1 MSDTL
6 ERFRSDLADRY
17 AIERELGR
25 GGMATVFLA
34 RDIKHHRKVAIKV
47 LRPELTSS
55 VGIERFSRE
64 IQIGANLTHPHV
76 LTLIDSGEAGERL
89 YYVMPFLEGE
99 SLRERLNRD
108 RQLPTGDALRVAGEI
123 ADALGY
129 AHGRGVL
136 HRDVKPENIMLSG
149 GHAVIVD
156 FGIARMVD
164 DVGAEGMTVT
174 GMAIGTPYYMSPEQF
189 GGESDIDGRSD
200 IYSLGCVLYEM
211 LTGEPPFK
219 SGSILAMIR
228 QHMTTPVPDVRALRP
243 SVSDGICHVVTCALG
258 KTRDERFAT
267 CAEFTDALSLAATGQ
282 ISETAVAPVVS
293 APTTAPSIAVLPFV
307 NMSHDAEDD
316 FFSDGISEELMNALG
331 KVEGLRVVARSSAF
345 AFKGR
350 NEDARVIG
358 NRLGVKTVLEGSVRR
373 AGDQIRISA
382 QLIDAANGYRLWSDR
397 YDRTHGDVFAIQ
409 DDISSTIAE
418 VLRGKL
424 VAAEAPAAPATRDPQ
439 AYELFLKGRYEWNR
453 RTETAVKSAVQLLDQ
468 AIERDPMFAR
478 AYAARA
484 DCYVVLGAYGLAEPK
499 AVMMH
504 AKADALA
511 ALELD
516 DALAQ
521 ARAAVGVV
529 EAMYEWNWNGAEEA
543 FRRAIELDPQH
554 PTARQW
560 YATNLLVPQR
570 RFAEA
575 AQQIFQAKQAD
586 PLSLAIDGSLGL
598 ISLYAERY
606 DQAVSELRSTLQK
619 DPAFAIAHYFLGMA
633 LTQVGE
639 LDDAI
644 ASFETA
650 GRLSGNSPEIRA
662 ALGHARAI
670 AGEDTAAL
678 ALLDELKRLS
688 EQRFV
693 SPSLMAQ
700 IYAGLRDDDAAFELL
715 DRGFDVRSADLVWLQ
730 VRPMF
735 RRLHT
740 DARFVSLLDRIG
752 LRR

>member
-243 SVSDGICHVVTCALG
+243 SVSDGICHV
-258 KTRDERFAT
+258 
-267 CAEFTDALSLAATGQ
+267 
-282 ISETAVAPVVS
+282 
-293 APTTAPSIAVLPFV
+293 
-307 NMSHDAEDD
+307 
-316 FFSDGISEELMNALG
+316 
-331 KVEGLRVVARSSAF
+331 
-345 AFKGR
+345 
-350 NEDARVIG
+350 
-358 NRLGVKTVLEGSVRR
+358 
-373 AGDQIRISA
+373 
-382 QLIDAANGYRLWSDR
+382 
-397 YDRTHGDVFAIQ
+397 
-409 DDISSTIAE
+409 
-418 VLRGKL
+418 
-424 VAAEAPAAPATRDPQ
+424 
-439 AYELFLKGRYEWNR
+439 
-453 RTETAVKSAVQLLDQ
+453 
-468 AIERDPMFAR
+468 
-478 AYAARA
+478 
-484 DCYVVLGAYGLAEPK
+484 
-499 AVMMH
+499 
-504 AKADALA
+504 
-511 ALELD
+511 
-516 DALAQ
+516 
-521 ARAAVGVV
+521 
-529 EAMYEWNWNGAEEA
+529 
-543 FRRAIELDPQH
+543 
-554 PTARQW
+554 
-560 YATNLLVPQR
+560 
-570 RFAEA
+570 
-575 AQQIFQAKQAD
+575 
-586 PLSLAIDGSLGL
+586 
-598 ISLYAERY
+598 
-606 DQAVSELRSTLQK
+606 
-619 DPAFAIAHYFLGMA
+619 
-633 LTQVGE
+633 
-639 LDDAI
+639 
-644 ASFETA
+644 
-650 GRLSGNSPEIRA
+650 
-662 ALGHARAI
+662 
-670 AGEDTAAL
+670 
-678 ALLDELKRLS
+678 
-688 EQRFV
+688 
-693 SPSLMAQ
+693 
-700 IYAGLRDDDAAFELL
+700 
-715 DRGFDVRSADLVWLQ
+715 
-730 VRPMF
+730 
-735 RRLHT
+735 
-740 DARFVSLLDRIG
+740 
-752 LRR
+752 